1 MEYRRLGDSDV
12 QVSLIGLGTMTWGEQ
27 NTEQDAHAQID
38 YALDHGVNLIDTAE
52 MYPVPPRAET
62 QGSTERFIGTWL
74 AKHRSAREKIV
85 LATKI
90 AGPAR
95 QPHNPRHIRGET
107 NQFDRKNLTEAL
119 NDSLKRLQTDY
130 VDLYQLHWPDRNTMT
145 FGRPAYPWVDDE
157 YTVPI
162 DETLSVL
169 ADFVKAGKVRHVGV
183 SNETPWGVTQFL
195 RASEKLGL
203 PRIVSIQNPYSLLNR
218 TYEVGLSEY
227 AHRDNIGLL
236 AYSPLA
242 FGWLSGKY
250 EGGARPAGARISLF
264 ERFQRYSKPQAI
276 QATTRYVEL
285 AKRHRMSPAQL
296 ALAFVNSRP
305 FVTSNLIGATSLDQL
320 KENIASVDVK
330 LSQDVLDEIDALH
343 QLQPNPA
350 P

>member
-1 MEYRRLGDSDV
+1 
-12 QVSLIGLGTMTWGEQ
+12 
-27 NTEQDAHAQID
+27 
-38 YALDHGVNLIDTAE
+38 
-52 MYPVPPRAET
+52 
-62 QGSTERFIGTWL
+62 
-74 AKHRSAREKIV
+74 
-85 LATKI
+85 
-90 AGPAR
+90 
-95 QPHNPRHIRGET
+95 
-107 NQFDRKNLTEAL
+107 
-119 NDSLKRLQTDY
+119 
-130 VDLYQLHWPDRNTMT
+130 
-145 FGRPAYPWVDDE
+145 
-157 YTVPI
+157 
-162 DETLSVL
+162 
-169 ADFVKAGKVRHVGV
+169 
-183 SNETPWGVTQFL
+183 
-195 RASEKLGL
+195 L

-264 ERFQRYSKPQAI
+264 ERFQRYSKPQAV

-285 AKRHRMSPAQL
+285 AKRHGLSPAQF
-296 ALAFVNSRP
+296 ALTFVNSRP